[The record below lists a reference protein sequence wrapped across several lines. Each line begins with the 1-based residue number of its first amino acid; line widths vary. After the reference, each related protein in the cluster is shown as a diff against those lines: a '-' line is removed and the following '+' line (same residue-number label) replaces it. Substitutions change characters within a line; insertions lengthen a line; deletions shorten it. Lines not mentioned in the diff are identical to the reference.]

1 MSRLV
6 PTSAITLLRL
16 TKNLLISCNA
26 GLLDVAFRDNP
37 TLIRPE
43 PRTFDMVHESKPG
56 WKNRALDELRKLSIT
71 VIYMW
76 VLLSV
81 FTLHRE
87 IILANYHI
95 NYSAKFG
102 FAFINAVILAKF
114 MWLGEILHAGKRAA
128 GKALLFSTPWNA
140 ALFAVVLT
148 ICHLLEE
155 ALVKVWHGHSFTMS
169 FSEGVADPRAIFAS
183 MLLVFVVLI
192 PFFFAKGLI
201 EMLGKDEIKRLLLT
215 ADTKR

>member
-1 MSRLV
+1 M
-6 PTSAITLLRL
+6 IG
-16 TKNLLISCNA
+16 CNA
-26 GLLDVAFRDNP
+26 GPLDVAFRDNP

-43 PRTFDMVHESKPG
+43 PRTFEMMHDAKPG
-56 WKNRALDELRKLSIT
+56 WKKRALDELRKLSIA
-71 VIYMW
+71 VIYIW

-81 FTLHRE
+81 FALHRE

-114 MWLGEILHAGKRAA
+114 MWLGEVLHAGKKAA
-128 GKALLFSTPWNA
+128 GKALLYSTLWNA
-140 ALFAVVLT
+140 ALFAVILM

-155 ALVKVWHGHSFTMS
+155 ALVKVWHGHSFAAS
-169 FSEGVADPRAIFAS
+169 FSEGVADPRGIFAS
-183 MLLVFVVLI
+183 SLLVFVVLI
-192 PFFFAKGLI
+192 PFFFAKGLV

-215 ADTKR
+215 ARTKG